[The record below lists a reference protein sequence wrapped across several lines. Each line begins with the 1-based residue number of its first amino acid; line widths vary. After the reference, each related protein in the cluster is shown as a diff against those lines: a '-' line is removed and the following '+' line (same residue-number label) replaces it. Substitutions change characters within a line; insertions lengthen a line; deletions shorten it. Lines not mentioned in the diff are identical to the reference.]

1 VGNPNA
7 KGIDSTD
14 GKAEPDQ
21 PAEPADPVSPTR
33 FDDPKEPA
41 AKKGKKGLYG
51 VAHGYAFVDVRD
63 GFVAEVKLFIDL
75 DVEMTTKD
83 PTTKQDI
90 PLDAGGSMELLLR
103 RRTAQ
108 VTK

>member
-1 VGNPNA
+1 
-7 KGIDSTD
+7 
-14 GKAEPDQ
+14 
-21 PAEPADPVSPTR
+21 
-33 FDDPKEPA
+33 
-41 AKKGKKGLYG
+41 
-51 VAHGYAFVDVRD
+51 
-63 GFVAEVKLFIDL
+63 LFIDL

-83 PTTKQDI
+83 PVTKQDI